1 MKMGMMLGRLG
12 IESAKTFSRKSYSSL
27 LPKYN
32 ANVHKP
38 QYWQKYSEPT
48 FIKIYKF
55 KIYFYIRIQF
65 TNSSKIIYQM
75 GNIMKCF
82 NEIFSLK

>member
-55 KIYFYIRIQF
+55 KKYFYIE
-65 TNSSKIIYQM
+65 
-75 GNIMKCF
+75 F
-82 NEIFSLK
+82 NLQIAQK